1 MQRLTVSGESEEV
14 AGTVDSKETNFLES
28 HNIALLGTHV
38 CNGTATAVVVLTG
51 ARTVMGRINK
61 LTNSS
66 DEQKTNLQKE
76 ITRFV
81 IIIICLTVTLVMI
94 MLITWLAWLRVD
106 HYDFLNT
113 TGILVDLMSL
123 VVAFI
128 PEGMP
133 IAVAMTLSLIA
144 RRMKAAKVLPKS
156 LSVVETLGCV
166 NVVCSDKTG
175 TLTENKMSVV
185 SLGFVDRT
193 FNGTQ
198 EVKTDS
204 KAFHELRKGMT
215 LCNDAFFDPST
226 DHQPIPERQVQGNAT
241 DGALLRYVA
250 ALPGGMGLIKEQNN
264 RVFDKPFNS
273 KDKFAFTYVEPASE
287 KSEEESMII
296 VKGAPDILLSRC
308 VSYFSGV
315 DDSERPLDQEAKQAL
330 MATQEE
336 WSRKGERVILL
347 TRRAYR
353 SIHPH
358 GSIEFEEELSD
369 AALGELTVI
378 GLVGI
383 LDPPRAD
390 IPSTVSELRRCGAR
404 VFMVTGDFRLTA
416 CAIAQQI
423 GLLSSRADP
432 DRVSDFEQ
440 KGRHDQLEKVRDD
453 RHAFIE
459 GSLLVEGKEI
469 ADLKPEQWDVICKYE
484 EVVFARTTP
493 EQKLRIVTELRGRG
507 CVVAVT
513 GDGVNDAP
521 ALKAASVGIAMVSG
535 SEVAME
541 AADLVLMGDFSSI
554 IEAIRLGRLVFQ
566 NLQKV
571 ISYLLPAGSWSE
583 DWPVLLNVFFG
594 CPLPLS
600 SFLMIIICCFT
611 DLFCCLTLIFE
622 KEEFDLL
629 TIPPRDP
636 KNSHLINT
644 KIYGQSYLFIG
655 TLETITAHSMFFY
668 YMYSTAGIPITSMF
682 FAFANYSDGFY
693 GWSQD
698 ELNNF
703 LNTGQCVYFV
713 TLVILQIANLNSV
726 RNKRLSIFQNGPQHN
741 LALFLGP
748 IVSLAIA
755 IFVTMEPGLQN
766 LFGTA
771 TVPIKFWLLPIPL
784 AVGLLMMD
792 EIRKLLVRTWPKG
805 PIAKVA
811 W

>member
-1 MQRLTVSGESEEV
+1 
-14 AGTVDSKETNFLES
+14 
-28 HNIALLGTHV
+28 
-38 CNGTATAVVVLTG
+38 
-51 ARTVMGRINK
+51 
-61 LTNSS
+61 
-66 DEQKTNLQKE
+66 
-76 ITRFV
+76 
-81 IIIICLTVTLVMI
+81 
-94 MLITWLAWLRVD
+94 
-106 HYDFLNT
+106 
-113 TGILVDLMSL
+113 
-123 VVAFI
+123 
-128 PEGMP
+128 
-133 IAVAMTLSLIA
+133 
-144 RRMKAAKVLPKS
+144 MKAAKVLPKS

-185 SLGFVDRT
+185 SIGFVDRT
-193 FNGTQ
+193 CSGT
-198 EVKTDS
+198 EEAKLDS
-204 KAFHELRKGMT
+204 KAFDELRKGMT

-226 DHQPIPERQVQGNAT
+226 EDQTVSERKVQGNAT
-241 DGALLRYVA
+241 DGALLRYVS
-250 ALPGGMGLIKEQNN
+250 ALPGGMDYMKERYN
-264 RVFDKPFNS
+264 RLLDKPFNS
-273 KDKFAFTYVEPASE
+273 KDKFAFTYIESSSE
-287 KSEEESMII
+287 KSDQESVII

-308 VSYFSGV
+308 VSYFSCV
-315 DDSERPLDQEAKQAL
+315 DDSEKPLDEEAKRAL
-330 MATQEE
+330 TATQEE
-336 WSRKGERVILL
+336 WSRKGERVILI
-347 TRRAYR
+347 TRRAYP

-358 GSIEFEEELSD
+358 GSIEFEEELCD
-369 AALGELTVI
+369 AALGELTVV
-378 GLVGI
+378 GLIGI
-383 LDPPRAD
+383 LDPPRED
-390 IPSTVSELRRCGAR
+390 IPSTVSELRRCGSR

-423 GLLSSRADP
+423 GLLSSRSDP
-432 DRVSDFEQ
+432 DRVPDFEQ
-440 KGRHDQLEKVRDD
+440 KGRYDQLEQVRDD
-453 RHAFIE
+453 RLAFME

-469 ADLKPEQWDVICKYE
+469 PDLKPEQWDVICKYE

-521 ALKAASVGIAMVSG
+521 ALKAANVGIAMVSG

-636 KNSHLINT
+636 KHSHLING
-644 KIYGQSYLFIG
+644 KIYGQSYLFMG
-655 TLETITAHSMFFY
+655 TMETVTAHAMFFY
-668 YMYSTAGIPITSMF
+668 YMWTAAGIPITSMF

-703 LNTGQCVYFV
+703 LNTGQCIYFV
-713 TLVILQIANLNSV
+713 TLVILQIGNLNSV
-726 RNKRLSIFQNGPQHN
+726 RNKRLSIFQNGPHKN
-741 LALFLGP
+741 PALFLGP
-748 IVSLAIA
+748 IISLAIA

-771 TVPIKFWLLPIPL
+771 RVPIKFWLLPIPL

-792 EIRKLLVRTWPKG
+792 EIRKLAVRTWPKG
-805 PIAKVA
+805 LIAKVA